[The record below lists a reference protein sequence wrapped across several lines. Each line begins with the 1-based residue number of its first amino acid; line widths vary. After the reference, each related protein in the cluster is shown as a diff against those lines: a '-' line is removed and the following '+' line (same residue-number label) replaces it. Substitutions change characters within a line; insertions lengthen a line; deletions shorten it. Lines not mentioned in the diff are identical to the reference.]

1 MAILYYFIAV
11 LVYGLFAY
19 KVGIEVGEMDFVV
32 IAILVAADRIAM
44 EIDGLRRK
52 K

>member
-11 LVYGLFAY
+11 MVYVLFAR
-19 KVGIEVGEMDFVV
+19 KVGIEVGDVDFVV
-32 IAILVAADRIAM
+32 IAILVAADRIAI
-44 EIDGLRRK
+44 EIDGLGRK